1 MQRVILII
9 GAHDVGCEG
18 IVSDFLARCNV
29 SAPAPHCSTNT
40 EYIVSFNA
48 FGTTRTIQYIV
59 ASDDCLKDLPKADRY
74 IVFSNGS
81 LAAYNHVVAMLNSI
95 VSYDS
100 IHNDKILLIDVRTQD
115 ETGPKFNIYT
125 LYNCL
130 GPALRV
136 CKQGALGYSYPSI
149 SIIDKVKNWY
159 KGPSNRCRTP
169 YVITRCYVRESSSST
184 NDLITFMNALVLIN
198 MPICIKKYNKIVHG
212 DIANHIKDV
221 NLLSAREWP
230 ERAVDI
236 KVSNIDLP
244 VRPSAIC
251 IIGDQLRIIINC
263 DVVDGTVDA
272 VARGQIKATFPG
284 GSIHF
289 NFD

>member
-1 MQRVILII
+1 
-9 GAHDVGCEG
+9 
-18 IVSDFLARCNV
+18 
-29 SAPAPHCSTNT
+29 
-40 EYIVSFNA
+40 
-48 FGTTRTIQYIV
+48 
-59 ASDDCLKDLPKADRY
+59 
-74 IVFSNGS
+74 
-81 LAAYNHVVAMLNSI
+81 
-95 VSYDS
+95 
-100 IHNDKILLIDVRTQD
+100 
-115 ETGPKFNIYT
+115 
-125 LYNCL
+125 
-130 GPALRV
+130 
-136 CKQGALGYSYPSI
+136 
-149 SIIDKVKNWY
+149 
-159 KGPSNRCRTP
+159 
-169 YVITRCYVRESSSST
+169 
-184 NDLITFMNALVLIN
+184 MNALVLIN